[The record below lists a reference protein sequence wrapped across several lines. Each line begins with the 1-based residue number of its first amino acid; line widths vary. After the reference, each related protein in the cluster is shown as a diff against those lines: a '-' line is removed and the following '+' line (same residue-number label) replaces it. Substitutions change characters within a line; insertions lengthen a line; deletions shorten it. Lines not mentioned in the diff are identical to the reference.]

1 MKLLSLYNITRLI
14 FCDISVTFLSKYV
27 TKVTLV
33 SYLEKVKNKTFCV
46 QKCIFG
52 CGVPDFTVIK
62 ISLGRYLLVYKL
74 VLVRPGLPELF

>member
-33 SYLEKVKNKTFCV
+33 SYLEKVKNITFCV
-46 QKCIFG
+46 QNAFLA
-52 CGVPDFTVIK
+52 VASRT
-62 ISLGRYLLVYKL
+62 SQ
-74 VLVRPGLPELF
+74 